1 MDTLEADTLNILP
14 DPTALVAGT
23 TIASGLRVAEH
34 GSIVAF
40 GPLIMSDLLTITS
53 SAQVPAGTVNVC
65 PSIVG
70 PAVIAWVMVGVLV
83 VAALVA
89 AVWLVIRNSLVRV
102 PMGQLGLL
110 VVRGRS
116 TDTSLLPGLH
126 WVTALRQRQV
136 VCYPVVEL
144 SYRASSDPV
153 VNSRPRPADRR

>member
-1 MDTLEADTLNILP
+1 
-14 DPTALVAGT
+14 
-23 TIASGLRVAEH
+23 
-34 GSIVAF
+34 
-40 GPLIMSDLLTITS
+40 
-53 SAQVPAGTVNVC
+53 
-65 PSIVG
+65 
-70 PAVIAWVMVGVLV
+70 MVGVLV

-102 PMGQLGLL
+102 QMGQLGLL

-126 WVTALRQRQV
+126 WVTAVRQRQV

>member
-1 MDTLEADTLNILP
+1 
-14 DPTALVAGT
+14 
-23 TIASGLRVAEH
+23 
-34 GSIVAF
+34 
-40 GPLIMSDLLTITS
+40 
-53 SAQVPAGTVNVC
+53 
-65 PSIVG
+65 
-70 PAVIAWVMVGVLV
+70 MVGVLV

-153 VNSRPRPADRR
+153 VNSPTEAGGPALKVMLGDRAEAKVGYTVRFRLVRDQLRLCTIDSARRAIGRPCVTTWGLRWRLPWLNRTSPSIRSTLGSGRSWSSS